1 MAYEFTFT
9 PRFQKHFKDLTVQE
23 KSSLKTSW
31 NCCLRILPIRHCEQ
45 SEFKYR
51 FSNTFP
57 ISPSMQMDLFFIS
70 EGTTASPRIT
80 QA

>member
-23 KSSLKTSW
+23 KGSLKTSW

-45 SEFKYR
+45 SEFKGKR
-51 FSNTFP
+51 
-57 ISPSMQMDLFFIS
+57 ISLSA
-70 EGTTASPRIT
+70 ASTWIFTLSGIMRET
-80 QA
+80 K

>member
-31 NCCLRILPIRHCEQ
+31 NFWPKILPIRRCAL
-45 SEFKYR
+45 
-51 FSNTFP
+51 N
-57 ISPSMQMDLFFIS
+57 
-70 EGTTASPRIT
+70 ASREPRIFLSAAST
-80 QA
+80 WIFALFGIMREIK